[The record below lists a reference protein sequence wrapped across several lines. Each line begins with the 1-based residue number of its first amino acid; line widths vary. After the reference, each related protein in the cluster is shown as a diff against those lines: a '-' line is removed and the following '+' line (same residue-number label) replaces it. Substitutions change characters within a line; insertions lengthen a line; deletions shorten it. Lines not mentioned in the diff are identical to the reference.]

1 MEPRRWLKVSEVATA
16 LGVHPVTIRKLISRR
31 SIPFVKK
38 PGVGVR
44 IDWPKLERQLER
56 AEVLPGK

>member
-1 MEPRRWLKVSEVATA
+1 MTRRWLRVSETA
-16 LGVHPVTIRKLISRR
+16 ELLGVHPVTIRKIIARR

-44 IDWPKLERQLER
+44 IDWPRLERQLER